1 MARNS
6 HHRQEQQR
14 SANHVRFIRRMVYCC
29 KEFEK
34 YTFSD
39 PSLHSALS
47 DMLLLQ
53 ANVTDNDLEQQA
65 LLQKLNVYGLPT
77 ILFYYRGTEVPNS
90 RVYGFMDA
98 KKFNQHLELIH
109 QKIRAEE

>member
-1 MARNS
+1 
-6 HHRQEQQR
+6 
-14 SANHVRFIRRMVYCC
+14 
-29 KEFEK
+29 
-34 YTFSD
+34 
-39 PSLHSALS
+39 
-47 DMLLLQ
+47 MLLLQ